1 MSEPIQPSVT
11 LLNRRGRVF
20 KMNGSVLYT
29 SLRAAIEKARLLV
42 GGNDHRILYGE
53 DNTYHT
59 LDQFD
64 VEALIARA
72 DPPPPP
78 GRTNRQ
84 MQTASHGT

>member
-1 MSEPIQPSVT
+1 MSEPLQPSVT
-11 LLNRRGRVF
+11 ILNRRGRVF
-20 KMNGSVLYT
+20 KMNGTVLYT
-29 SLRAAIEKARLLV
+29 SLRTAIEKARELV

-78 GRTNRQ
+78 VRQNRQ
-84 MQTASHGT
+84 VDTMAHQV

>member
-11 LLNRRGRVF
+11 ILNRRGRVF
-20 KMNGSVLYT
+20 KMNGSVVYT
-29 SLRAAIEKARLLV
+29 SLRTAIEKARLMV

-53 DNTYHT
+53 GNTYHT

-78 GRTNRQ
+78 SRTNRQ
-84 MQTASHGT
+84 MQTASHGA

>member
-1 MSEPIQPSVT
+1 VT
-11 LLNRRGRVF
+11 ILNRRGRVF
-20 KMNGSVLYT
+20 KMNGSVVYT

-53 DNTYHT
+53 GNTYHT

-64 VEALIARA
+64 VEALIERA

-78 GRTNRQ
+78 SRTNRQ
-84 MQTASHGT
+84 MQTASHGA

>member
-11 LLNRRGRVF
+11 ILNRRGRVF
-20 KMNGSVLYT
+20 KMNGSVVYT
-29 SLRAAIEKARLLV
+29 SLRLAIEKARLMV

-53 DNTYHT
+53 GNTYHT

-78 GRTNRQ
+78 SRTNRQ
-84 MQTASHGT
+84 MQTASHGA

>member
-11 LLNRRGRVF
+11 ILNRRGRVF

-42 GGNDHRILYGE
+42 GGNDHRILSGE

-64 VEALIARA
+64 VEALIERA

-78 GRTNRQ
+78 SRTNRQ
-84 MQTASHGT
+84 MQTASHGA